1 LARRF
6 GNRRERDKR
15 VSQPPGLQLW
25 AETDLLREDAFREFV
40 EHMQEVIDALE
51 AVVASILP
59 VADSIRGEEDQKIV
73 DEVNKQLE
81 QIRMILVAVRDLSL
95 GDAER
100 VKVLGKLLE
109 EVEEL
114 NRDTA
119 GGWNDSRT

>member
-1 LARRF
+1 
-6 GNRRERDKR
+6 